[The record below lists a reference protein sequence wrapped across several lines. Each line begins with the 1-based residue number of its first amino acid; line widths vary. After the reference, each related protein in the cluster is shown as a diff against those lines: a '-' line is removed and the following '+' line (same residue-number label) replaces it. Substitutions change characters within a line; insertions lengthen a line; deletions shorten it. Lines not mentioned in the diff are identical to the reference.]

1 MGAYTGPALIDLS
14 EETTDNWRRPWS
26 GWQDGTLAHPDSPVG
41 GGGPGRFRSAVPHDS
56 FSDVPASRSPVGRAL
71 DWLSLGLIDKAERVE
86 SLCKAVL
93 RAPDFVAE
101 YVKQEVGRSLDEILH
116 SIVPMLVLSV
126 ATVATTTVLGG
137 AIGAVVGALAG
148 GVGAV
153 PGAVAGGEI
162 GLDVGLALL
171 EWMGIGFLIVYVSS
185 KLGEVL
191 QLAGEGVQTAWDAPS
206 HPDSI
211 SARVDQGARQLAHS
225 VAVLVRLLLEAI
237 VAYLLKEGFEALPS
251 LVGKLRRSRLGQG
264 FATWIETNWRSLVE
278 DSRLRPAPRTKAAA
292 AGSEEGPPTHTTE
305 PPAKPPEPSRP
316 PMSFPEGIP
325 PEEGARL
332 TQAARSTYDIK
343 GRNVAVAESNIDG
356 SSRMLTSV
364 SGKASPEGT
373 VPAPTDPMFTT
384 KPSGAMT
391 RAYDSEVKILEDVA
405 KDLNPNS
412 QGTISLYTERSPCL
426 SCQGVI
432 QQFQERFPGVNVIVT
447 HGQ

>member
-14 EETTDNWRRPWS
+14 DDTTDDWRRTWS
-26 GWQDGTLAHPDSPVG
+26 GWQDGTLAHPDSPAG
-41 GGGPGRFRSAVPHDS
+41 GGGPGRFRSAMPQDS
-56 FSDVPASRSPVGRAL
+56 FSDTPASRSPIGRAF
-71 DWLSLGLIDKAERVE
+71 DWVSLGLIDKAERVE
-86 SLCKAVL
+86 SVCKAVL
-93 RAPDFVAE
+93 RAPSFVAE
-101 YVKQEVGRSLDEILH
+101 YVKQEVGRSLHEILD

-153 PGAVAGGEI
+153 PGAAAGGEI

-171 EWMGIGFLIVYVSS
+171 EWMGVGFLIVYVTG

-206 HPDSI
+206 HPDSVSPRI
-211 SARVDQGARQLAHS
+211 DQGARQLAHS

-237 VAYLLKEGFEALPS
+237 VAYLLKEGVEALPS

-264 FATWIETNWRSLVE
+264 FATWVETNWRSLIE
-278 DSRLRPAPRTKAAA
+278 DSRLRPAARTKAAA
-292 AGSEEGPPTHTTE
+292 AGADEGVPAHTTE
-305 PPAKPPEPSRP
+305 PAARPPEASRP
-316 PMSFPEGIP
+316 PMKFPEGIP

-343 GRNVAVAESNIDG
+343 GRNVAVAEANIDG
-356 SSRMLTSV
+356 SSQMLTSV
-364 SGKASPEGT
+364 SGKVSPEGT
-373 VPAPTDPMFTT
+373 TLAPTDPLFTT

-391 RAYDSEVKILEDVA
+391 RAYDSEVKILENVG
-405 KDLNPNS
+405 KDLIL
-412 QGTISLYTERSPCL
+412 QR
-426 SCQGVI
+426 
-432 QQFQERFPGVNVIVT
+432 
-447 HGQ
+447 